1 MLRTLI
7 FAPVLAIGLACAA
20 PAHAERF
27 ALEYD
32 GHAFGVA
39 PVGKVTFDF
48 TIDGEGY
55 DVISTVRSGG
65 VLKMV
70 GKQDVTGKSEGV
82 ITNGLPRWTSYV
94 TTTETKRKTRTTTM
108 TRNGEAVTVD
118 VQPHYGGLGD
128 PPASEVQKRAAY
140 DPLNVFMAMG
150 MQAQR
155 TKTCAGRFPTF
166 DGRYY
171 YELVLSPDA
180 GIQTVKEG
188 GYNGP
193 VLKCKMQQ
201 VPIAG
206 YDAEQKAEQKANPPN
221 GALWFALVKNA
232 QIAPPIRMLL
242 PVPATKVNLTLSA
255 WRAATV
261 KVDADAEKPDENPG

>member
-7 FAPVLAIGLACAA
+7 FTAALACAA

-27 ALEYD
+27 ALEYN

-55 DVISTVRSGG
+55 DVVSTVRSGG

-70 GKQDVTGKSEGV
+70 GKQDVTGKSEGA

-94 TTTETKRKTRTTTM
+94 TTTETKRKTRTTTI

-128 PPASEVQKRAAY
+128 PPASEAQKRAAY

-171 YELVLSPDA
+171 YDLVLSPDA
-180 GIQTVKEG
+180 GIQNVKEG
-188 GYNGP
+188 GYSGP
-193 VLKCKMQQ
+193 ALKCKMQQ

-206 YDAEQKAEQKANPPN
+206 YDAQQKAEQKANPPN
-221 GALWFALVKNA
+221 GALWFALVNGA

-261 KVDADAEKPDENPG
+261 KVDTEAEKPAPNPG

>member
-1 MLRTLI
+1 MLRAFI
-7 FAPVLAIGLACAA
+7 SASALAFGLGCAA
-20 PAHAERF
+20 PAQAERF

-32 GHAFGVA
+32 GHAFGLA

-48 TIDGEGY
+48 TIDRDGY
-55 DVISTVRSGG
+55 DVVSTVRSGG
-65 VLKMV
+65 VLKMA

-82 ITNGLPRWTSYV
+82 ITNGLPRWTNYV

-108 TRNGEAVTVD
+108 IRNGEAVSVD

-128 PPASEVQKRAAY
+128 PPASEAQKRAAY

-171 YELVLSPDA
+171 YEMVLSPDA
-180 GIQTVKEG
+180 GIQNVKEG

-193 VLKCKMQQ
+193 ALKCKMRQ

-206 YDAEQKAEQKANPPN
+206 YDAQQKAEQKANPPN
-221 GALWFALVKNA
+221 GALWFALVNGA

-261 KVDADAEKPDENPG
+261 KVDTEAETQNPG